1 MARCLLCT
9 SNDEQAV
16 IEHLAKAMWDSR
28 QGEFEV
34 ATPWE
39 DAGPTWQWK
48 FREMGVAA
56 RHAMVVKD

>member
-1 MARCLLCT
+1 MARCRLCT
-9 SNDEQAV
+9 SNDPQAV

-34 ATPWE
+34 ATPWDE
-39 DAGPTWQWK
+39 AGATWQSK

-56 RHAMVVKD
+56 RLALLAE